1 MYRIINKKKKAT
13 TMAADFI
20 GGLICQVTGLKK
32 TPLPMDPDRIRRIL
46 IIRTAYVG
54 DVMMTVPMLKP
65 LKTRFKNAHITFLT
79 ASSAQDVLI
88 GNPYVDAVE
97 TYNPFWFYSGKL
109 TEYLSFIRKFKKK
122 RFDLII
128 EARGDIRDLLLLTA
142 PIKADYK
149 VSYDVGGGGFI
160 LTDTV
165 PHPRI
170 NHRVHYHLDIA
181 EYLGALCDYSK
192 IEWKVYLT
200 DREKQQVADTLST
213 IGVSQ
218 GFWCAHPGSR
228 VELKQWS
235 INKYTQ
241 TFDMISN
248 YIGLPLVLLGGP
260 KDGPVVQ
267 EIQSKMTT
275 SSIQLTGKTSLRE
288 MAGILEKARLFFCND
303 SAPMHIAAAMD
314 TPIVALFGPSKPDQT
329 GPYTDRAV
337 VVKKDIPCRE
347 RCDENRCGRTRRQEC
362 MTSLMPKDVLAA
374 VKQLKKNH
382 E

>member
-1 MYRIINKKKKAT
+1 MYRIINKKKKAAT
-13 TMAADFI
+13 IAADFI
-20 GGLICQVTGLKK
+20 GGLIWQAAGFKR
-32 TPLPMDPDRIRRIL
+32 TPLPMVPDRIRRIL

-79 ASSAQDVLI
+79 ASSAQDILI

-109 TEYLSFIRKFKKK
+109 TKYLSFIRKFRKQG
-122 RFDLII
+122 FDIII

-160 LTDTV
+160 LTDIV
-165 PHPRI
+165 PHTRI

-181 EYLGALCDYSK
+181 KYLGALCDYSK

-200 DREKQQVADTLST
+200 DREKQQVADTLSKL
-213 IGVSQ
+213 GVSQ

-228 VELKQWS
+228 VKLKQWS
-235 INKYTQ
+235 MDKYAQ

-248 YIGLPLVLLGGP
+248 YTSLPLVIIGGP
-260 KDGPVVQ
+260 KDSPNVR

-275 SSIQLTGKTSLRE
+275 PSIQLAGKTSLRE
-288 MAGILEKARLFFCND
+288 MAGILGETRLFFCND
-303 SAPMHIAAAMD
+303 SAPMHIAAAMNA
-314 TPIVALFGPSKPDQT
+314 PIVALFGPSKPDQT
-329 GPYTDRAV
+329 APYSDRAV
-337 VVKKDIPCRE
+337 VVKKDIPCRAG
-347 RCDENRCGRTRRQEC
+347 CDENRCSTTRRQEC

-374 VKQLKKNH
+374 VKQLIKNH